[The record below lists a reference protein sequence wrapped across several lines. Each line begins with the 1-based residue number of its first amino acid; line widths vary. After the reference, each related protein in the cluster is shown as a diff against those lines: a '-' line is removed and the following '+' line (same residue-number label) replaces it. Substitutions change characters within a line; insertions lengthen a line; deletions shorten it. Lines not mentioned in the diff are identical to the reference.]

1 MSQATEPVLPDPD
14 MPDPDMPDPDMPDPD
29 MPGPAR
35 RPAPQLPA
43 HLADSAGQP
52 WAGRSFDENTH
63 AGDDGSAPPVLL
75 EALARFRAGECGQG
89 SVVDALRGSRLLI
102 PLVAHLGE
110 AGENE
115 HGVTIDKSQELS
127 IVTVAGPDGRN
138 VLPVFSS
145 VQAMATW
152 NPQARPVPA
161 DGVRV
166 ALAAAN
172 ENTDLVVLDPR
183 SPTEFALRR
192 PALWAI
198 AQSQEWR
205 PSFESGA
212 VLEAFQLS
220 AQTELSVL
228 SVALV
233 PGDPGAVLAGPELV
247 VRLELVDGLTRALLD
262 ATLARLA
269 QRWAASD
276 VIATQVDS
284 LTVKLVRSA

>member
-1 MSQATEPVLPDPD
+1 MSRATEPVQPNPVQPEPAQPD
-14 MPDPDMPDPDMPDPD
+14 
-29 MPGPAR
+29 AAA
-35 RPAPQLPA
+35 APQLPA

-63 AGDDGSAPPVLL
+63 AEDDGSAPPALL
-75 EALARFRAGECGQG
+75 DALARFRAGVHGQAG
-89 SVVDALRGSRLLI
+89 VVDALRGARLLI

-115 HGVTIDKSQELS
+115 HGHTIDKSQELS

-145 VQAMATW
+145 VQAMAAW
-152 NPQARPVPA
+152 NPKARPVPA

-166 ALAAAN
+166 ALAAAS
-172 ENTDLVVLDPR
+172 ENTDLVVLDPL
-183 SPTEFALRR
+183 SPTEFAVRR

-198 AQSQEWR
+198 AQAQEWR

-212 VLEAFQLS
+212 VLEAFQS
-220 AQTELSVL
+220 SVSSELSVL
-228 SVALV
+228 SVSLV
-233 PGDPGAVLAGPELV
+233 PGDPGAVLAGPELL
-247 VRLELVDGLTRALLD
+247 VRLELVDGLTRELLD
-262 ATLARLA
+262 VTLSRLA

-276 VIATQVDS
+276 IIATQVDS